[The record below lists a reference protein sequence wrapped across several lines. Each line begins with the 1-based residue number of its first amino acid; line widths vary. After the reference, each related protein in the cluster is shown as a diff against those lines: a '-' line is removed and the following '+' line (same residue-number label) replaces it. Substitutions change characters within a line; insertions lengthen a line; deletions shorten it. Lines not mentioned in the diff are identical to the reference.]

1 MKISAEKR
9 LFWFFKDGV
18 ELNIKDQRYLD
29 MYVQQVLS
37 HGRTSDIKKLMK
49 EVDLESLKKSLERIK
64 GYLPK
69 RVRNFWED
77 MLGDTR

>member
-1 MKISAEKR
+1 
-9 LFWFFKDGV
+9 
-18 ELNIKDQRYLD
+18 